1 MKPTSSTQ
9 AVAATILL
17 FNSVTVQ
24 GEGVLNIEYVPG
36 YERTLGAGYYQFNDN
51 GFGFYG
57 NAQTTLKKRQP
68 MYQNLT
74 VSSFG
79 DPVTGRYK
87 DLNVGDIGITRKIS
101 PGVGVYAGLGYATVT
116 GEAQK
121 RDPLQVFGTNG
132 VYYVK
137 DPQNDKSGANLNA
150 GIIMLSQHLSFNIG
164 YHSITK
170 SAYFGI
176 GVRL

>member
-1 MKPTSSTQ
+1 MKPTNSRQ
-9 AVAATILL
+9 AVAATIFLL
-17 FNSVTVQ
+17 NSATVQ
-24 GEGVLNIEYVPG
+24 GEGVLNLEYVPG
-36 YERTLGAGYYQFNDN
+36 HEKTLGAGYYQFNDD

-79 DPVTGRYK
+79 DPVTERYK
-87 DLNVGDIGITRKIS
+87 DLNVGDIGITKKINS
-101 PGVGVYAGLGYATVT
+101 SVGVYAGLGYATVA

-121 RDPLQVFGTNG
+121 RDPLQVFGANG

-137 DPQNDKSGANLNA
+137 YPQYDKSGANFNA
-150 GIIMLSQHLSFNIG
+150 GIIVLSQHLAFNIG

-170 SAYFGI
+170 SAYFGF